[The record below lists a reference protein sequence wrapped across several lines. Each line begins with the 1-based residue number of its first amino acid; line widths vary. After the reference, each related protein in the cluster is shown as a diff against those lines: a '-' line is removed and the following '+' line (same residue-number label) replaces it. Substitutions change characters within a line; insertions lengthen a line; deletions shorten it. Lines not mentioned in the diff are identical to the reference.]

1 MQRKLLTLLTIATI
15 ALFTASCGGEE
26 TNADGTVKDTR
37 ILPPSSG
44 THSELLLVMPDELWL
59 GPAGEAFREI
69 YLADQEGLP
78 QAESYFDASRVEPK
92 DVNKILQKA
101 KNILWVEK
109 SDTSF
114 VKMTKDLWARPQ
126 RLVRITAP
134 TEKAITAELRGSAN
148 QVMQAFKDHDMELIQ
163 TRLSRSAYAYTHEN
177 LKDIGI
183 KSMLLHKGFD
193 PTLNKENLKI
203 FATKT
208 VKTIQ
213 YIVISSR
220 PMSEGLVSVDEII
233 AHRDSIGKN
242 YFEGTY
248 EGSYMT
254 TEMLIPPSIAN
265 TEISGMYA
273 LETRG
278 LWRMEGDFM
287 GGPFLSYSIYDEKN
301 DRILT
306 VEALLYGPQAKKRN
320 IVLEMEAMLKS
331 IKL

>member
-213 YIVISSR
+213 YVIVSER
-220 PMSEGLVSVDEII
+220 PMSEGLVSVDAII

-248 EGSYMT
+248 EGSYMS
-254 TEMLIPPSIAN
+254 TELMIPPSIEN
-265 TEISGMYA
+265 TEISGMFA
-273 LETRG
+273 IETRG
-278 LWRMEGDFM
+278 LWRMNGDFM
-287 GGPFLSYSIYDEKN
+287 GGPFLSYTIYDEKN

-306 VEALLYGPQAKKRN
+306 IESLLYGPTAKKRN
-320 IVLEMEAMLKS
+320 VVLEMEAMMRS

>member
-1 MQRKLLTLLTIATI
+1 MTRKLFSLLTL
-15 ALFTASCGGEE
+15 ALVVSMTSCSSSEE
-26 TNADGTVKDTR
+26 GSGPKKDTR

-44 THSELLLVMPDELWL
+44 THSELLLVMPDELWE

-78 QAESYFDASRVEPK
+78 QSEAYFDASRVEPK
-92 DVNKILQKA
+92 DVNKILQKT
-101 KNILWVEK
+101 KSIMWVEK

-114 VKMTKDLWARPQ
+114 VKMQKDLWARPQ
-126 RLVRITAP
+126 RIVRITAP
-134 TEKAITAELRGSAN
+134 TEKAITKEIKGSAKH
-148 QVMQAFKDHDMELIQ
+148 VIDAFQQHDMSVIQ
-163 TRLSRSAYAYTHEN
+163 SRLRKSAYAYTHEN
-177 LKDIGI
+177 LKKSGI

-193 PTLNKENLKI
+193 PTLDKEELKI

-208 VKTIQ
+208 IKTIQ
-213 YIVISSR
+213 YVIVSER
-220 PMSEGLVSVDEII
+220 PMTEGMVSVDDII

-242 YFEGTY
+242 YFEGTH
-248 EGSYMT
+248 EGSYME
-254 TEMLIPPSIAN
+254 TELMIPPTIET
-265 TEISGMYA
+265 TEISGMFA

-287 GGPFLSYSIYDEKN
+287 GGPFLSYTIYDEKN

-306 VEALLYGPQAKKRN
+306 VESLLYGPTAKKRN
-320 IVLEMEAMLKS
+320 VVLEMEAMMRS

>member
-148 QVMQAFKDHDMELIQ
+148 QVMQAFKDHDMKLIQ

-254 TEMLIPPSIAN
+254 TEMLIPPAIAN

>member
-26 TNADGTVKDTR
+26 TNSDGTVKDTR

>member
-126 RLVRITAP
+126 RLIRITAP

-254 TEMLIPPSIAN
+254 TEMLIPPAIAN

>member
-37 ILPPSSG
+37 ILPPASG
-44 THSELLLVMPDELWL
+44 THSELLLVMPDELWE

-78 QAESYFDASRVEPK
+78 QSEAYFDASRVEPK
-92 DVNKILQKA
+92 DVNKILQKT
-101 KNILWVEK
+101 KSIMWVEK

-114 VKMTKDLWARPQ
+114 VKMQKELWARPQ
-126 RLVRITAP
+126 RIVRITAP
-134 TEKAITAELRGSAN
+134 TEKAITESIRASAG
-148 QVMQAFKDHDMELIQ
+148 QIISAYKEHDMSVIQ
-163 TRLSRSAYAYTHEN
+163 SRLKKSSYAYTHEN
-177 LKDIGI
+177 MKKMGI

-193 PTLNKENLKI
+193 PTLDKEGLKI

-208 VKTIQ
+208 VRTIQ
-213 YIVISSR
+213 YVVVSER
-220 PMSEGLVSVDEII
+220 PMTDGLVSVDDVI
-233 AHRDSIGKN
+233 AHRDSLGKH
-242 YFEGTY
+242 YFEGSY

-254 TEMLIPPSIAN
+254 TETLIPPTISN
-265 TEISGMYA
+265 TEISGMFA

-287 GGPFLSYSIYDEKN
+287 GGPFLSYTIYDEKN